1 MKTKVAILILAHKS
15 IDYFLNLADRNKNIL
30 FFVHF
35 DKKYDH
41 NLISVPS
48 NLIVLA
54 ENNRVDVRWGGYSQV
69 QAMINIF
76 HCALQNKE
84 VEFFHLVSGEDVLL
98 SEDELAAEFLM
109 WNNSDI
115 FMDIQNSLRH
125 RFRVRFFAPHVETK
139 WQRKMI
145 GKLFTFSL
153 KILDKIIPTKKDFW
167 FGSNWFSIRRND
179 LKKILD
185 LASSKDLDF
194 FKSRLNPDEHFFQY
208 LVVRADLK
216 EKISPLGNNRYIIFD
231 KNYNNGNN
239 PIYLSDEELLS
250 VKNKVTHF
258 FARKVDVE
266 NQLKYY
272 ERVNAK

>member
-185 LASSKDLDF
+185 LASSKYLDF
-194 FKSRLNPDEHFFQY
+194 FKY
-208 LVVRADLK
+208 
-216 EKISPLGNNRYIIFD
+216 
-231 KNYNNGNN
+231 
-239 PIYLSDEELLS
+239 
-250 VKNKVTHF
+250 
-258 FARKVDVE
+258 
-266 NQLKYY
+266 
-272 ERVNAK
+272 